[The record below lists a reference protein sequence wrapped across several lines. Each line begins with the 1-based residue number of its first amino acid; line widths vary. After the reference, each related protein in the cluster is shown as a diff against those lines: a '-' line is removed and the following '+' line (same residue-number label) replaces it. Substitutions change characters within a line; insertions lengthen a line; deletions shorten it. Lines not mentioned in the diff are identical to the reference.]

1 MLANAF
7 VEIYIIFIIDIVLFS
22 KPNSFVIV
30 YFFPFPNCS
39 LYLLGLLFSFFF
51 YLKVFFFRIRSFD
64 GNFFLNLLLVVDVDR
79 EVNELRVPLYNFRDF
94 LMTKEFKCIFLE
106 VDSNDC
112 STSEGVSFGIFL
124 DCV

>member
-7 VEIYIIFIIDIVLFS
+7 VEIYIILIIDIVLFS

-30 YFFPFPNCS
+30 DFFPFPNCS
-39 LYLLGLLFSFFF
+39 LYLLGLLFSFFL

-64 GNFFLNLLLVVDVDR
+64 GNFFLDLLLVVDVDW
-79 EVNELRVPLYNFRDF
+79 EINELRVSLYNFRDF
-94 LMTKEFKCIFLE
+94 LMTEEFKCIFLE

-112 STSEGVSFGIFL
+112 STSEGISFGIFL